1 MVTSTR
7 SQKRDAS
14 VCIKNMPRLKSL
26 SNVVVKLMRENG
38 NVKIWLGWK
47 EKRVQMDGWILRKL
61 QSTKE
66 QGITI
71 IITLVLFWF
80 ILSPHPLNKVL

>member
-47 EKRVQMDGWILRKL
+47 EKRVQMDGWIGSEEATDEGTGHYDYNN
-61 QSTKE
+61 ST
-66 QGITI
+66 
-71 IITLVLFWF
+71 LFWF
-80 ILSPHPLNKVL
+80 ILCRTL